1 MPLKTTVLVNLITF
15 INHRL
20 PKFQS
25 SKPETETKE
34 REETNNDI
42 YNIYKTKQINI
53 PTKIRVSLEY
63 TFE

>member
-34 REETNNDI
+34 RERQ
-42 YNIYKTKQINI
+42 KTTYIKYIKQN
-53 PTKIRVSLEY
+53 R
-63 TFE
+63 